1 MADNPV
7 FNSLLDRMRQLHFS
21 KNADYASDGNPYSNF
36 EQAAQVAAGFSGV
49 DAVFAA
55 LIGVKL
61 ARLRELTSA
70 GKTPNNESID
80 DTRTDLAMYAALWAS
95 YYRPSEIPESR
106 TGTSAPFV
114 TNEPP
119 NIPNGKPTY
128 DERRSDLTPC
138 KCGAIFTHPERCD
151 ARGTCEAARHPHFS
165 RTP

>member
-1 MADNPV
+1 MRNPK
-7 FNSLLDRMRQLHFS
+7 FAALTAEMNALHDR
-21 KNADYASDGNPYSNF
+21 KNADYANDGNPYSNF

-95 YYRPSEIPESR
+95 YYRPASI
-106 TGTSAPFV
+106 
-114 TNEPP
+114 TNEQPAR
-119 NIPNGKPTY
+119 PTY
-128 DERRSDLTPC
+128 DERRANLAPC
-138 KCGAIFTHPERCD
+138 KCGAIFTHPHLCDANERCM
-151 ARGTCEAARHPHFS
+151 AADHPHFAP
-165 RTP
+165 RK

>member
-1 MADNPV
+1 MRNPK
-7 FNSLLDRMRQLHFS
+7 FAALTAEMNALHDR

-36 EQAAQVAAGFSGV
+36 EQAAHVVDGFSGV

-95 YYRPSEIPESR
+95 YYRPVHDVVN
-106 TGTSAPFV
+106 APAAV
-114 TNEPP
+114 NTR
-119 NIPNGKPTY
+119 PTY
-128 DERRSDLTPC
+128 DERRSDIKPC
-138 KCGAIFTHPERCD
+138 KCGAIFTHPHLCD
-151 ARGTCEAARHPHFS
+151 ARGSCEAAKHPHFRRPLTLADQRS